1 MSSGRWY
8 LVGAIA
14 LVMVTA
20 TGPGQVIALVA
31 DCYWQASKTG
41 PVMHSTT
48 EYDLVVRSPVSA
60 ALAERPVFLASG
72 YQRSYRLGDGS
83 VILYTDRSAAGMLIR
98 TYAWDEGQIRLV
110 DGVLMSDGRVMVDG
124 RALQP
129 AEAPNG

>member
-1 MSSGRWY
+1 MSSARWY
-8 LVGAIA
+8 LVGVIA

-20 TGPGQVIALVA
+20 TGPGQVITLVA
-31 DCYWQASKTG
+31 DCYWQEYTNG

-48 EYDLVVRSPVSA
+48 QSDLVVRSPVSLV
-60 ALAERPVFLASG
+60 LAERPVFLSSG
-72 YQRSYRLGDGS
+72 YQRPYKTRDGN
-83 VILYTDRSAAGMLIR
+83 VHIYTDLPAAGMLIR